1 MTYRIGRHAARRM
14 AEKNISLADLDAVIS
29 NPDRVEAEGGSRNLY
44 EGQVGGRRLIVV
56 VEFAADPPVVVTVY
70 PL

>member
-14 AEKNISLADLDAVIS
+14 AEKNIGLGDLDAVIS
-29 NPDRVEAEGGSRNLY
+29 NPDRVEAEGGFRDVY
-44 EGQVGGRRLIVV
+44 EGRVGERRLVVV